1 MSTNLETN
9 VTELWLTAPRKFFDR
24 LSNVDKDIVGADF
37 EALLPA
43 IEDASLTV
51 QSSWKDAIPRG
62 WYMTKASF
70 GVRMKEA
77 AARKALQA
85 AEDAAEG
92 PPTYFPGDHPVPGS
106 PGFRYTP
113 GVGVWRAKV
122 KVLDWCPKVIRHL
135 GVIRRN
141 GEVTRR
147 TVTVE
152 VGEQAPTVLI
162 SEVADGKLWRER
174 FTTAR
179 GTATREVR
187 EALVNIVEDQAAALP
202 MIPALAYWTAEGH
215 LVLPPLDT
223 LSGYGDTRGTLA
235 DFEVLLRVA
244 AGAPR
249 VALMMG
255 TAIGGLYIEPTAA
268 QSHVVHIA
276 GAGRQGKSTS
286 LFAAAA
292 TLGYAGEA
300 AKQPGGVI
308 RSWNTT
314 ALGPLTSLHGLGCL
328 PACRDD
334 LSAANFKPDIRSKL
348 VFGITQGSERDA
360 STRSGQHRDSPG
372 EWHGAM
378 LSSGNFQFT
387 AGITNEGLLARV
399 LEVGAPM
406 TPTPELA
413 DEIEAAASAGYGH
426 GLHAVVDRGWTPDR
440 FKAEHRKVSAELG
453 VTRGAVKGTLGLYV
467 SLHVTGARLL
477 AELFEVPA
485 FAEAALSAAKD
496 VLEEV
501 SVGLSDRG
509 DSAAMRLLEAIMEDM
524 TSRAGLYPTRAAAA
538 AHRPWPGD
546 RAETV
551 GWDLAGDDEP
561 GDVAVLPRELREIAK
576 RHDIEDAN
584 VALAELD
591 ASGRLH
597 RRDDRKHRTRLL
609 WVGDRP
615 RCCYVLCLPSREADS
630 DAKTTDP
637 GQASPVPEKGPADDG
652 TRPTTEPMDAD
663 VAADANVG
671 TAVATAVGDA
681 CSACSVVGP
690 SCGFGATAE
699 HASPCVLCQNPTQVR
714 SWCGAPRHANCH
726 PGGVAT
732 SDEESLEK
740 TAGPPRRQTEP
751 NSGPRTADAPAR
763 EVVDPGVELANVTR
777 PIRERWPNAADTD
790 ITAALTAWHGATDGL
805 RFVSYPGEVGV
816 AALHRLVAANH
827 SMSLPVPL
835 DAGGPVEEI
844 IESGDLLRYA
854 EWITPRVEVD
864 GRSVTSLDV
873 NAQYL
878 AAARSVE
885 LGDGQPVRYDK
896 PRGGLV
902 ELSKLPGYVL
912 LGKKLVTKHPA
923 FRTIRGGTW
932 LAMPTVAYL
941 LRDCGVELDA
951 ASVVVWHD
959 HGRRLSAW
967 AARFSDALAALPAG
981 RDLSTTY
988 ARGLVKDVYVSYLGG
1003 MLRSERW
1010 NKLPRPDW
1018 SDQVVTQAEAN
1029 KLRALDKATAA
1040 GETVLGSWRD
1050 AAWFVADDAPHEP
1063 GGLTIST
1070 QPGKWKV
1077 DRYSQVTPE
1086 LAQAYTSGSPV
1097 VFRDALNAA
1106 NAERKAGGVL

>member
-1 MSTNLETN
+1 MSTNPESN
-9 VTELWLTAPRKFFDR
+9 VTELWLTSPRKFFDR
-24 LSNVDKDIVGADF
+24 RLNVDEGIVVADF

-43 IEDASLTV
+43 IEDASLSV
-51 QSSWKDAIPRG
+51 QAAWKDALPRG
-62 WYMTKASF
+62 WYMTKATF
-70 GVRMKEA
+70 AVRMKEV
-77 AARKALQA
+77 AARKALRA
-85 AEDAAEG
+85 AEDAAKRA
-92 PPTYFPGDHPVPGS
+92 PMFVRGDHPVPGS

-113 GVGVWRAKV
+113 SVGIWRGDTRI
-122 KVLDWCPKVIRHL
+122 LDWCPKVTRHL

-141 GEVTRR
+141 AEVTRR

-152 VGEQAPTVLI
+152 VGEQSPTVLI

-174 FTTAR
+174 FTTTR
-179 GTATREVR
+179 GTATREIR
-187 EALVNIVEDQAAALP
+187 EALVNIVEDQASRLD
-202 MIPALAYWTAEGH
+202 MIPALPYWNPDGR

-223 LSGYGDTRGTLA
+223 LSGYGQTAGTPA
-235 DFEVLLRVA
+235 DFAALLLAA

-255 TAIGGLYIEPTAA
+255 AAIGGLYIEPTAA
-268 QSHVVHIA
+268 QSHVAHIA

-292 TLGYAGEA
+292 GLGYPGEA

-328 PACRDD
+328 PAFRDD

-348 VFGITQGSERDA
+348 VFGATQGSERDA

-372 EWHGAM
+372 GWHGLL
-378 LSSGNFQFT
+378 LSTGNFQFT

-406 TPTPELA
+406 TPTPESA

-426 GLHAVVDRGWTPDR
+426 GLHAVIDRGWTPQR
-440 FKAEHRKVSAELG
+440 FKTEHRKVSAELG
-453 VTRGAVKGTLGLYV
+453 VTRGEVKGTLGLYV
-467 SLHVTGARLL
+467 SLHLTGARLL
-477 AELFEVPA
+477 AELFEVPD
-485 FAEAALSAAKD
+485 FAEAALAAAKD

-501 SVGLSDRG
+501 NVELSDRG
-509 DSAAMRLLEAIMEDM
+509 DSAAVRLLEAIMEDM
-524 TSRAGLYPTRAAAA
+524 TFRAGLYPTRVAAA
-538 AHRPWPGD
+538 AHKLWPGD
-546 RAETV
+546 RSETI
-551 GWDLAGDDEP
+551 GWDLADDDEP
-561 GDVAVLPRELREIAK
+561 GDVAVLPHELREIAK

-591 ASGRLH
+591 ASGRL
-597 RRDDRKHRTRLL
+597 RRGDRKNRQRGLK
-609 WVGDRP
+609 VAGRNR
-615 RCCYVLCLPSREADS
+615 RCYILCLPSREADS
-630 DAKTTDP
+630 ETTDP
-637 GQASPVPEKGPADDG
+637 GKANPVVVGEGQADDG
-652 TRPTTEPMDAD
+652 NPSITEPAGAD
-663 VAADANVG
+663 VAA
-671 TAVATAVGDA
+671 AVTATAVGQA

-699 HASPCVLCQNPTQVR
+699 HTSPCVLCGKPTRVR
-714 SWCGAPRHANCH
+714 SRCDAPRHANCC
-726 PGGVAT
+726 PGETAT

-740 TAGPPRRQTEP
+740 TAAPSRRQTRP
-751 NSGPRTADAPAR
+751 TPGPRTADAAAR
-763 EVVDPGVELANVTR
+763 EVVDPATELANVTR
-777 PIRERWPNAADTD
+777 AIRERWSNATDAD

-805 RFVSYPGEVGV
+805 RFVAKPGQVGV

-835 DAGGPVEEI
+835 DAGGPFEDI
-844 IESGDLLRYA
+844 IQSGGLLRYA
-854 EWITPRVEVD
+854 EWLTPGVELD
-864 GRSVTSLDV
+864 GRAVTSLDV

-896 PRGGLV
+896 PRGGLE
-902 ELSKLPGYVL
+902 ELSKLPGYAL
-912 LGKKLVTKHPA
+912 LGEKLVTGHPA
-923 FRTIRGGTW
+923 FGTLPAGTW

-941 LRDCGVELDA
+941 LRDCGVELDT
-951 ASVVVWHD
+951 ASVVVWHE

-967 AARFSDALAALPAG
+967 AATFGAALAALPAG
-981 RDLSTTY
+981 RDLPTTY
-988 ARGLVKDVYVSYLGG
+988 ARGLVKEVYVVYLGG

-1010 NKLPRPDW
+1010 TKLPRPDW
-1018 SDQVVTQAEAN
+1018 ADQVVTQAEAN
-1029 KLRALDKATAA
+1029 KLRALDKATTT
-1040 GETVLGSWRD
+1040 GETVLGSCRD

-1070 QPGKWKV
+1070 KPGKWKIE
-1077 DRYSQVTPE
+1077 RWAQVTPE
-1086 LAQAYTSGSPV
+1086 LAQAYTSGSRV
-1097 VFRDALNAA
+1097 VFRDALSAA
-1106 NAERKAGGVL
+1106 NTERKAGGVL

>member
-1 MSTNLETN
+1 MSTNPESN
-9 VTELWLTAPRKFFDR
+9 VTELWLTSPRKFFDR
-24 LSNVDKDIVGADF
+24 RLNVDEGIVVADF

-43 IEDASLTV
+43 IEDASLSV
-51 QSSWKDAIPRG
+51 QAAWKDALPRG
-62 WYMTKASF
+62 WYMTKATF
-70 GVRMKEA
+70 AVRMKEV
-77 AARKALQA
+77 AARKALRA
-85 AEDAAEG
+85 AEDAAKRA
-92 PPTYFPGDHPVPGS
+92 PMFVRGDHPVPGS

-113 GVGVWRAKV
+113 SVGIWRGDTRI
-122 KVLDWCPKVIRHL
+122 LDWCPKVTRHL

-141 GEVTRR
+141 AEVTRR

-152 VGEQAPTVLI
+152 VGEQSPTVLI

-174 FTTAR
+174 FTTTR
-179 GTATREVR
+179 GTATREIR
-187 EALVNIVEDQAAALP
+187 EALVNIVEDQASRLD
-202 MIPALAYWTAEGH
+202 MIPALPYWNPDGR

-223 LSGYGDTRGTLA
+223 LSGYGQTAGTPA
-235 DFEVLLRVA
+235 DFAALLLAA

-255 TAIGGLYIEPTAA
+255 AAIGGLYIEPTAA
-268 QSHVVHIA
+268 QSHVAHIA

-292 TLGYAGEA
+292 GLGYPGEA

-334 LSAANFKPDIRSKL
+334 LSAANFKADIRSKL

-372 EWHGAM
+372 SWHSLM

-406 TPTPELA
+406 TPSPESA

-426 GLHAVVDRGWTPDR
+426 GLHAVVDRGWTPQR
-440 FKAEHRKVSAELG
+440 FKAEQHKVSAELG

-467 SLHVTGARLL
+467 SLHLTGARLL

-485 FAEAALSAAKD
+485 FAEAALSAGKD
-496 VLEEV
+496 VMEEV
-501 SVGLSDRG
+501 NVGLADRG
-509 DSAAMRLLEAIMEDM
+509 DSAAVRLLDAIMEDM
-524 TSRAGLYPTRAAAA
+524 TARAGLYPTRAAAA
-538 AHRPWPGD
+538 AHKLWPGD

-551 GWDLAGDDEP
+551 GWDLAEDDEP
-561 GDVAVLPRELREIAK
+561 GDVAVLPRQLREIAK

-615 RCCYVLCLPSREADS
+615 RCCYVLCLPSRAAD
-630 DAKTTDP
+630 DDPKTTDP
-637 GQASPVPEKGPADDG
+637 GQASPVPGEGPADAG
-652 TRPTTEPMDAD
+652 TPPTTEPTDVATDAD
-663 VAADANVG
+663 AG
-671 TAVATAVGDA
+671 TAVGEA
-681 CSACSVVGP
+681 CSKCSVVGP
-690 SCGFGATAE
+690 SCGFGAAAE
-699 HASPCVLCQNPTQVR
+699 HASLCVLCGKPTRVLSQ
-714 SWCGAPRHANCH
+714 CGAPRHANCR
-726 PGGVAT
+726 PGDTAT

-740 TAGPPRRQTEP
+740 TTTPPRRQTRP
-751 NSGPRTADAPAR
+751 TPGPRTADAAGR
-763 EVVDPGVELANVTR
+763 EVVDPAVELANVTR
-777 PIRERWPNAADTD
+777 AIRERWPNAADAD

-805 RFVSYPGEVGV
+805 RFVAKPGQVGV
-816 AALHRLVAANH
+816 VGLHRLVAANG
-827 SMSLPVPL
+827 SMSLPVAL
-835 DAGGPVEEI
+835 DAGGPFEEI
-844 IESGDLLRYA
+844 IESGNLLRYA
-854 EWITPRVEVD
+854 EWLTPGVELD
-864 GRSVTSLDV
+864 GRAVTSLDV

-896 PRGGLV
+896 PRGGLE
-902 ELSKLPGYVL
+902 ELSKLPGYAQ
-912 LGKKLVTKHPA
+912 LGKKLATGHPA
-923 FRTIRGGTW
+923 FGTLPAGTW

-951 ASVVVWHD
+951 AAVVVWHE

-967 AARFSDALAALPAG
+967 AATFGAALAALPAG
-981 RDLSTTY
+981 RDLPTTY
-988 ARGLVKDVYVSYLGG
+988 ARGLVKDVYVVYLGG

-1010 NKLPRPDW
+1010 TKLPRPDW
-1018 SDQVVTQAEAN
+1018 ADQVVTQAEAN

-1040 GETVLGSWRD
+1040 GETVLGSCRD

-1070 QPGKWKV
+1070 KPGKWKIE
-1077 DRYSQVTPE
+1077 RWAQVTPE
-1086 LAQAYTSGSPV
+1086 LAQAYTSGSRF
-1097 VFRDALNAA
+1097 VFRDALSAA